1 MTVRRLWLLVLISVS
16 VISIGINALIL
27 SSLTDKYFTGYLEE
41 SYKNNI
47 NQVLA
52 YTKTTLLEG
61 NVSYKQ
67 MAIELETH
75 IGESLTQIKLY
86 SNDGTLLVDVNDDYR
101 LTGSMMNHEGMFA
114 MRSNGPVV
122 VNQYSIENNDGVVLG
137 VLNITRTGSTG
148 NSFVSKMFKTTLI
161 RNSLFS
167 IIIAIFI
174 SIIIGLLVSKKMSL
188 ALKETADL
196 AKAIQVGEV
205 RVPKPTNIKEV
216 ISIRE
221 SLDNL
226 SSRLKLKQ
234 KSRKELIDQLI
245 HQSRT
250 PLTVLKSHLEAME
263 DGLLEINTNE
273 ISICQ
278 NQIDNIESI
287 ISNMSGMIDANK
299 EIDELAFEAFDFHSL
314 ILQIKEG
321 LKAQFEKKNIQFEL
335 ITHEKVNMESD
346 KYKLSQSI
354 YNLLTNAYKYTNP
367 GGNVRISYILND
379 GNLFLKI
386 QDTGIGI
393 KEDDLD
399 KIFTAYYKCNDTQSS
414 QGEGIGLFIAEENIK
429 RLNGT
434 ISVTSNKDFGST
446 FVIKVPLCPQL

>member
-1 MTVRRLWLLVLISVS
+1 MTIRKLLLLVLISVS
-16 VISIGINALIL
+16 IISIGINAFIL
-27 SSLTDKYFTGYLEE
+27 STLTDKYFTGYLEE
-41 SYKNNI
+41 SYKNHI

-61 NVSYKQ
+61 DVSYKQ

-75 IGESLTQIKLY
+75 LGESLTQIKLY
-86 SNDGTLLVDVNDDYR
+86 SNDGNLLVDVNDDYR
-101 LTGSMMNHEGMFA
+101 LTGGMMNHEGMFA
-114 MRSNGPVV
+114 KHNNGPLV
-122 VNQYSIENNDGVVLG
+122 VNQYSIENNDGFVLG
-137 VLNITRTGSTG
+137 VLNITRTSSAE
-148 NSFVSKMFKTTLI
+148 NSLISKMFKASLV
-161 RNSLFS
+161 RNSILS
-167 IIIAIFI
+167 IIIAILI
-174 SIIIGLLVSKKMSL
+174 SAIIGYLVSKKMSL

-196 AKAIQVGEV
+196 ARDIQVGEIGI
-205 RVPKPTNIKEV
+205 PKPTTIKEI

-221 SLDNL
+221 SLDHLN
-226 SSRLKLKQ
+226 SRLKLKQ

-263 DGLLEINTNE
+263 DGLLEMNTKE

-299 EIDELAFEAFDFHSL
+299 EIDELSIEEFDFQPL
-314 ILQIKEG
+314 ISQIKEG
-321 LKAQFEKKNIQFEL
+321 LKAQFEKKNILFEL
-335 ITHEKVNMESD
+335 ITHEKVRMETD

-367 GGNVRISYILND
+367 GGNVRVSYIVNE

-399 KIFTAYYKCNDTQSS
+399 KIFTAYYKSNDNLSS
-414 QGEGIGLFIAEENIK
+414 QGEGIGLYIAEENIK

-434 ISVTSNKDFGST
+434 ISVTSKKDAGST
-446 FVIKVPLCPQL
+446 FVIKVPLSSPL